1 MYEKELKT
9 HFLSFV
15 PFLTLISFVSFINI
29 LARVVF
35 SPLTPYICDEM
46 NLCHSDTGN
55 LFFILSIGFA
65 LTLFASQFVSSYIS
79 HKKTVILSVF
89 TTGLSL
95 ILVSRSIHFDFL
107 RLSLFCLGLSSGLF
121 IPSAVS
127 MIREVV
133 GMNHIGKAFGVFG
146 AAQGFAFIL
155 GPLIV
160 QNFIQVT
167 SWNRMLF
174 ILGLGS
180 VFISFTLAIFLKTG
194 DQKGKIVTLDF
205 AKTIFSLPAFWILA
219 ILLCL
224 ANGVN
229 YGIYNM
235 APDYFQRHNLL
246 NGDAV
251 NQLMIV
257 ARIGSILSAILGGVL
272 ADRFGLKRSIVAFLI
287 LSGAATVMMGL
298 ISPSFSLALFC
309 IQTPL
314 AACLM
319 PLIHSAM
326 TLIAPPEKNAA
337 IVSMMAP
344 IAFTIGTGVVPQF
357 LGFLGDS
364 QLYALGFILL
374 GLSTLGSGLL
384 FNLKAIN
391 SQLEMSPKAS
401 LES

>member
-9 HFLSFV
+9 HFLSFI
-15 PFLTLISFVSFINI
+15 PFLALISFVSFINI
-29 LARVVF
+29 LARVIF

-46 NLCHSDTGN
+46 KLCHTDTGN

-65 LTLFASQFVSSYIS
+65 LTLFTSQFVSSFIS
-79 HKKTVILSVF
+79 HKKTVIVSVF
-89 TTGLSL
+89 ATGLSL
-95 ILVSRSIHFDFL
+95 ILASHSASFDFL
-107 RLSLFCLGLSSGLF
+107 RFSLFLLGLSSGLF

-133 GMNHIGKAFGVFG
+133 GSHHIGKAFGIFS

-160 QNFIQVT
+160 QSFIGAN
-167 SWNRMLF
+167 SWNSVLF
-174 ILGLGS
+174 VFGCVF
-180 VFISFTLAIFLKTG
+180 VFISFTLIFLIKIG

-219 ILLCL
+219 VSLCL

-246 NGDAV
+246 RGDAV
-251 NQLMIV
+251 NQLIIV
-257 ARIGSILSAILGGVL
+257 ARILSILTAVLGGVF
-272 ADRFGLKRSIVAFLI
+272 ADRFGLKRSIITFLI
-287 LSGAATVMMGL
+287 LSGMATLMMGL

-326 TLIAPPEKNAA
+326 SLIAPPEKNAA

-344 IAFTIGTGVVPQF
+344 IAFSFGTGVVPQF

-364 QLYALGFILL
+364 NLYALGFVLL
-374 GLSTLGSGLL
+374 GLSTLGSSFL
-384 FNLKAIN
+384 FNFKEITSKLEVSHLKK
-391 SQLEMSPKAS
+391 LE
-401 LES
+401 L